1 MIKTKHWLVVA
12 VASIFLAACSSKDEG
27 PRHADLRSITPE
39 VTASEVW
46 STRVGIGEG
55 NHYSRLRPVHQDG
68 VIYVADRHGTVAALN
83 ADNGRELWSQKMG
96 GRKPVFG
103 RFFGGEP
110 ARFSGIAVAGSMLFV
125 GSENGVVYAFD
136 SDSGE
141 LKWEQKVPGEVLAAP
156 SVGEGRVVVHLGSGI
171 VAALRA
177 QDGEILWTHE
187 EEVSLLSLRGTS
199 PVALNS
205 GGAIFGS
212 ATGKVV
218 VLIAENGM
226 LAWEERISVPTGSTD
241 LERLVDVDGAPLV
254 WGGTIYMSAFNG
266 DLAAFDL
273 RNGEVMWKREYG
285 SWRGPVQA
293 ATRIALVNQQSHL
306 ISIDRANGMELWRN
320 SDLFLRSLTE
330 PAVSGSYLV
339 SGDRF
344 GYLHWFNRSNG
355 ELVGRYRIG
364 DERIHSAPLIVGDKL
379 IVQDAKGNVVALREQ
394 GR

>member
-27 PRHADLRSITPE
+27 PRHAELRSITTE

-46 STRVGIGEG
+46 STRVGIGQG
-55 NHYSRLRPVHQDG
+55 NHHSRLRPVHQDG
-68 VIYVADRHGTVAALN
+68 VIYVAGRHGAVAAIN
-83 ADNGRELWSQKMG
+83 AESGRKLWSKELG

-103 RFFGGEP
+103 RYFGGEP
-110 ARFSGIAVAGSMLFV
+110 ARLSGIAVAGSMLFV
-125 GSENGVVYAFD
+125 GSENGLVYAFNAD
-136 SDSGE
+136 NGE
-141 LKWEQKVPGEVLAAP
+141 LLWEQKVPGEVLAAP
-156 SVGEGRVVVHLGSGI
+156 TVGEGRVVVHLGSGI

-177 QDGEILWTHE
+177 RDGEIMWTHE

-199 PVALNS
+199 PAVINS
-205 GGAIFGS
+205 GGVIFGS

-254 WGGTIYMSAFNG
+254 WGGNIYVSAFNG

-273 RNGEVMWKREYG
+273 RNGEVLWKREYG

-293 ATRIALVNQQSHL
+293 VNRIVLVDQQSHM
-306 ISIDRANGMELWRN
+306 ISIDRSNGMELWRN

-355 ELVGRYRIG
+355 ELVGRYQVG
-364 DERIHSAPLIVGDKL
+364 DDRIHGAPVIVDDKL
-379 IVQDAKGNVVALREQ
+379 IVQDAKGNVVAIRAQ
-394 GR
+394 GQ